1 VRKELWI
8 AVVIL
13 ALGAIAPLQADVVV
27 VPGTAVIWGAGL
39 GSAPAGS
46 GAILPPS
53 ISFGLNDASSISFSS
68 ITGTVGFGTGYAMN
82 TADGQSSG
90 FSGTNID
97 GYAGGGISGI
107 QFNGRQFF
115 LLGVFLGPN
124 AATGAAPA
132 KLVYD
137 SASSNNSVFS
147 PLLAQVF
154 FIGDGQ
160 GSAGQ
165 QTFNVPTGATRLF
178 WGFAD
183 GAPGFGSPSQPALP
197 NGYADNTGSL
207 SVNYSLNDG
216 KINNAAEVLSTPE
229 PSSIVLMGLGI
240 AALTL
245 LRRRRA

>member
-1 VRKELWI
+1 MRKELWI

-197 NGYADNTGSL
+197 NGYGDNTGSL
-207 SVNYSLNDG
+207 SVNYSLN
-216 KINNAAEVLSTPE
+216 EVNHALTVSTPE
-229 PSSIVLMGLGI
+229 PSSIVLLGLGI